1 MQLKGIEPPS
11 YKFKAGYRSK
21 LEITKHSL
29 LEFVCNVYGGV
40 DVCSPQEWS
49 SQYADALKELNF
61 GEQGEAIVEHMDVNS
76 QSQRTQ
82 LRSQR

>member
-1 MQLKGIEPPS
+1 
-11 YKFKAGYRSK
+11 
-21 LEITKHSL
+21 
-29 LEFVCNVYGGV
+29 VCKVYGGV

-61 GEQGEAIVEHMDVNS
+61 GEEGEAIVEQMDVNS